1 VRTKIYKKNEAQV
14 VELSMS
20 VWSGVVAVVK
30 LNEVDELVI
39 SALKSSDTGL
49 TLAEIAE
56 KTGAPEK
63 KVFKTLRKLFENEMV
78 NCVNRRYRLI
88 NR

>member
-1 VRTKIYKKNEAQV
+1 MIA
-14 VELSMS
+14 M
-20 VWSGVVAVVK
+20 VK
-30 LNEVDELVI
+30 LNKVDELVV
-39 SALKSSDTGL
+39 STLKSADKPL

-56 KTGAPEK
+56 RTGESEK

-78 NCVNRRYRLI
+78 DCGNKRYRLT